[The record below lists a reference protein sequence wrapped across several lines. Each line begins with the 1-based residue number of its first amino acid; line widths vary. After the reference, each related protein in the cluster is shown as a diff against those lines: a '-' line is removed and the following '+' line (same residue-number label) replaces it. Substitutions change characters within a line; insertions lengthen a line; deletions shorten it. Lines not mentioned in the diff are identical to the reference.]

1 MFVRACGK
9 FAIRK
14 RLDQFILRKK
24 SNTQNLLLGCL
35 CNFQRGEEV
44 STENCGCISNFVR
57 CKYCRL
63 QFFSGC

>member
-24 SNTQNLLLGCL
+24 SNTQNLSLAVFAIFRRGRKFRLKIVDALAILLD
-35 CNFQRGEEV
+35 V
-44 STENCGCISNFVR
+44 STVDCS
-57 CKYCRL
+57 
-63 QFFSGC
+63 FFSGC